1 MSNTIDEVVCLIPSS
16 NITDLTGRLWNYRNN
31 GGISFYETGGVF
43 DQPYIKFTDGTMFKN
58 YLYTRTVEDDNVDF
72 LLGEDFTIEFYIR
85 NIVTPSKTWS
95 HLICYHPDNATNSG
109 WSIAYNN
116 TDKCIFFINPT
127 YGTYTAKT
135 TTLITAMTDWTHIA
149 FVKKGKKI
157 ATFVNGNRQTLVDNQ
172 PNTYMVVTNIKDG
185 LYIGRSNS
193 NYTGDE
199 HPKCDFGGL
208 KISKYARYNI
218 DLATIEIKDFV
229 LDEPNKS
236 YNTIHK
242 RNDKFNLYNEGWDG
256 VSNYGYKGMVWKNY
270 KDGINY
276 YNINNPNFWNYNY
289 YKYNPNDR
297 SNIMSING
305 SPCGYVMFNQFG
317 NIINNVDQDY
327 TIFWDFYFDERWCDL
342 TKTPK
347 CQFLNFCWEQANS
360 TQIRLFYGRDTAS
373 GNRSFAVFPKS
384 GAVPTSEAGVSED
397 NRIYFD
403 FKFEP
408 NVKYKF
414 AISQKNHK
422 RYYYINGKLFA
433 SRDISELFMVYG
445 ANLYGNN
452 SNTELSTTAYN
463 TEYELCEKIDNIF
476 IKVGG
481 GFSSDFYDYNNDEY
495 DYDWNMEQDKNH
507 YGEIGMFNI
516 TDELKPSLFLAT
528 QYKPIQLY
536 TQRSVKSNINSKSY
550 IVKDPSDSRT
560 FRPYNIFLEGK
571 ADNKVDDVKILD
583 GVTFNIDHQVKTSK
597 PLFNVVG
604 FDNKKDL
611 KFINR
616 DELIVQDKNINV
628 VLGYLTGELEQ
639 TNCKTNGYYIKV
651 FNNRTN
657 RHIGD
662 YEIIDGEFKVDNL
675 NYYDTYDVVLV
686 DRLGKIENQ
695 TMSRRKPT
703 PYNVYDLTTTI
714 TARNIYDTSLDLGN
728 LLVLPISSLYVRDSK
743 NTPITPTILNDTEYY
758 IFKNSDL
765 TYNIQIDNKDK
776 PLFIDVMLIGGGGA
790 GGHNNTGGGGGAGGF
805 IRRTL
810 KFEPNYKGSTTIK
823 VGKGGQA
830 NPDIWGQPTK
840 NGENTT
846 AFGLTALGGG
856 AGGLSRETQIL
867 LNGINGGSGGGGAGT
882 WSMSAISK
890 GLATDPTQGNSGEV
904 GYIDA
909 NTYSRIG
916 GGGGGAGSVG
926 GFAGKGYGGN
936 GIECDILGTPEIF
949 AGGGASGTNWTSGN
963 TLGGSGIGGNGGN
976 YSTIAPTA
984 PTPNTGSGGAGCGE
998 QLRSPTSGADGIV
1011 VVRVNKTQYGL
1022 TKSDHITFGINS
1034 DGKFGNI
1041 GSASVINKWELV
1053 GNTTYDVETDTF
1065 TFNGFSSYLYCTSNI
1080 DYNRDFEFSTIINIP
1095 SNISSSIQ
1103 CCNILMNCINQWDS
1117 GRGTINLYF
1126 GTGYH
1131 GTANQRNKI
1140 ILNTAI
1146 GSQAIIG
1153 TKNVPYDTD
1162 TKVTLKRVNNVFYLF
1177 VNDEADGQV
1186 NAWNVEN
1193 RNTNAFG
1200 AWMGGNSNQQTFGK
1214 FKNLK
1219 FNYLL

>member
-1 MSNTIDEVVCLIPSS
+1 MSNTINEVVCLLPNSS
-16 NITDLTGRLWNYRNN
+16 LADQTGRLWNYRNN
-31 GGISFYETGGVF
+31 GGIQFFETGGVF
-43 DQPYIKFTDGTMFKN
+43 DQPYIKFTDNTIYKN
-58 YLYTRTVEDDNVDF
+58 YLYTRTVEDDNKDF
-72 LLGEDFTIEFYIR
+72 RLGDNFTIEFWVR
-85 NIVTPSKTWS
+85 NIATPTKGWCYF
-95 HLICYHPDNATNSG
+95 IAYHPDNATGSG
-109 WSIAYNN
+109 WAISYRN
-116 TDKCIFFINPT
+116 TDKKIQFHSSSLPT
-127 YGTYTAKT
+127 GEQMPVTN
-135 TTLITAMTDWTHIA
+135 TLISAMTDWTHVA
-149 FVKKGKKI
+149 FVKNKKTM
-157 ATFVNGNRQTLVDNQ
+157 AVYVNGIRENLYNNVS
-172 PNTYMVVTNIKDG
+172 NTYNIDTNIKDG
-185 LYIGRSNS
+185 LYIGRQNS
-193 NYTGDE
+193 TWNTADE
-199 HPKCDFGGL
+199 RFVGDFGGL
-208 KISKYARYNI
+208 KISKYSRYDVTQTN
-218 DLATIEIKDFV
+218 IEILDFS
-229 LDEPNKS
+229 LDTPS
-236 YNTIHK
+236 NTYENIIK
-242 RNDKFNLYNEGWDG
+242 RNDKFNIYNEAYDG
-256 VSNYGYKGMVWKNY
+256 ISNYGYKGMMWKNY
-270 KDGINY
+270 KDGYDILNV
-276 YNINNPNFWNYNY
+276 NNPNFYTYNY
-289 YKYNPNDR
+289 YKYDTNDR
-297 SNIMSING
+297 SIISSISNA
-305 SPCGYVMFNQFG
+305 PCGYVMFNQFG
-317 NIINNVDQDY
+317 SIINNIDQDY
-327 TIFWDFYFDERWCDL
+327 TIFWDVYIDDRWCDL

-347 CQFLNFCWEQANS
+347 CFKFNYAWETGFGS
-360 TQIRLFYGRDTAS
+360 SQIILYYGRDSAS
-373 GNRSFAVFPKS
+373 VNRSFFTVGDGGLLNAEPV
-384 GAVPTSEAGVSED
+384 EA
-397 NRIYFD
+397 NRIYLD

-422 RYYYINGKLFA
+422 RYYYINGVLIYT
-433 SRDISELFMVYG
+433 RDITNNFFVYG
-445 ANLYGNN
+445 ADLYSTH
-452 SNTELSTTAYN
+452 SNTELSTTGYI
-463 TEYELCEKIDNIF
+463 TEIEICEKIDNIF
-476 IKVGG
+476 IKVGDS
-481 GFSSDFYDYNNDEY
+481 FNTENYDYNNDEY
-495 DYDWNMEQDKNH
+495 DYD
-507 YGEIGMFNI
+507 FNKKL
-516 TDELKPSLFLAT
+516 DENKFAD
-528 QYKPIQLY
+528 Y
-536 TQRSVKSNINSKSY
+536 SNIKFKTIESESLTWNKTPVVNYTNTITSSN
-550 IVKDPSDSRT
+550 IDSTT
-560 FRPYNIFLEGK
+560 FAIEDINDSIKVDEFTVYLEGK
-571 ADNKVDDVKILD
+571 RNNKNEIINILGSNYVYERLIKSPNVISKVKA
-583 GVTFNIDHQVKTSK
+583 FNI
-597 PLFNVVG
+597 N
-604 FDNKKDL
+604 NNI

-628 VLGYLTGELEQ
+628 VLGYLTGEVEQ
-639 TNCKTNGYYIKV
+639 SACKTNALYIKV

-662 YEIIDGEFKVDNL
+662 YEIIDGEFKIDNL

-703 PYNVYDLTTTI
+703 PYNIYDLTASI
-714 TARNIYDTSLDLGN
+714 TARTIYDTALDLGN
-728 LLVLPISSLYVRDSK
+728 LLVLPISSLYVKDSK
-743 NTPITPTILNDTEYY
+743 NTPITPTVINDTEYY
-758 IFKNSDL
+758 IFKDSDL
-765 TYNIQIDNKDK
+765 TYNIQIDNKEK

-846 AFGLTALGGG
+846 AFDLTALGGG

-882 WSMSAISK
+882 WSMGAISK

-936 GIECDILGTPEIF
+936 GIECDIFGTPEIF

-984 PTPNTGSGGAGCGE
+984 PKPNTGSGGAGCGE

-1011 VVRVNKTQYGL
+1011 VVRVNKTQFGL

-1095 SNISSSIQ
+1095 SNISSSIH
-1103 CCNILMNCINQWDS
+1103 CCNILMNCINQWDT

-1140 ILNTAI
+1140 ILNTALG
-1146 GSQAIIG
+1146 GSNTIIG
-1153 TKNVPYDTD
+1153 TQNVPYDTD
-1162 TKVTLKRVNNVFYLF
+1162 VKVTLKRLNNVFYLF
-1177 VNDEADGQV
+1177 VNDVADGQV